1 MKYIKPELETILFN
15 TEDVVTNSYTEGE
28 TKVPVFNGDNN
39 GEEW

>member
-1 MKYIKPELETILFN
+1 MKYIKPEMETILFN

-28 TKVPVFNGDNN
+28 TNVPVFDGDNN